1 MKSQKDIFDK
11 HLHTPS
17 ILYMYFRNIV
27 PFFLFLSLIRH
38 VFADENLVAQ
48 KSVPAILFSHKVS
61 SGLLK
66 YQTNYDPESIVP
78 VEAFK
83 TIAQELVD
91 HCNSDAYIFINVPGL
106 RKLDLVEYGND
117 MKFLQRY
124 MNSSSTKLKF
134 EQVKSLPET
143 FMTDLIEY
151 TKEKCQFEGHI
162 KLRGNNSD
170 DFTTYID
177 SGRRVIEINY
187 SPLPAN
193 ETLRYDSILDLDVY
207 IREILAQLPSPDQ
220 TFILTSLHPNPVP
233 VKDYEKMTMFPELF
247 KNLEEVEKNNML
259 LDVAPMTIKYNPK
272 YNGMEDAPAFSFDY
286 EFFEENKTLLTSIVA
301 ALIGFAFLNI
311 AGIFGCNVSRTQTVK
326 STKQNNVTKAKE
338 KEQKV
343 DGKASSKEVDCARD
357 LKEVKTEKT
366 DIEN

>member
-1 MKSQKDIFDK
+1 MHFR
-11 HLHTPS
+11 S
-17 ILYMYFRNIV
+17 II
-27 PFFLFLSLIRH
+27 PFFLFLSIIQH

-78 VEAFK
+78 VESFK
-83 TIAQELVD
+83 TIAQELID

-124 MNSSSTKLKF
+124 INSSSTKLKF

-143 FMTDLIEY
+143 FITDLIEY
-151 TKEKCQFEGHI
+151 IKDKCQFEGHI

-187 SPLPAN
+187 SPLPEN
-193 ETLRYDSILDLDVY
+193 ETLRYDSILDLDSY

-220 TFILTSLHPNPVP
+220 TFILTSLHPSPVP
-233 VKDYEKMTMFPELF
+233 ENDYDKMKMFPELF

-272 YNGMEDAPAFSFDY
+272 YNGMEDVPAFSFDY
-286 EFFEENKTLLTSIVA
+286 EFFEENKSLLTCIIA
-301 ALIGFAFLNI
+301 ALIGFGFLNI
-311 AGIFGCNVSRTQTVK
+311 AGILGRNVSRTQTVQ
-326 STKQNNVTKAKE
+326 STRQNNVTKE
-338 KEQKV
+338 KGKVQKV
-343 DGKASSKEVDCARD
+343 DGKTHSKEVDCDRD
-357 LKEVKTEKT
+357 LKGVNAEKT
-366 DIEN
+366 DVEN